1 MRHMPSVQLVIETP
15 ISQWIVSKSEKCML
29 RLITCLLELIIEL
42 YSHTHLAHLDI
53 FKIDR
58 KGYAAGLSSLSFLT
72 PAYF

>member
-42 YSHTHLAHLDI
+42 YSLSHLDL
-53 FKIDR
+53 K
-58 KGYAAGLSSLSFLT
+58 KKE
-72 PAYF
+72 